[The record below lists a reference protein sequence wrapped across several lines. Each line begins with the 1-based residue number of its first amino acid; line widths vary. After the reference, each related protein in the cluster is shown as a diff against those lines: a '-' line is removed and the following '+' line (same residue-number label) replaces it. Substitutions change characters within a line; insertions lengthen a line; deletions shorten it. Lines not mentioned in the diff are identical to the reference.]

1 MLCSAS
7 VVTLDD
13 LLRSFVYKAASSLSY
28 TSCFFFF
35 GFLGFFPLIFGT
47 VSAVCLSVCL
57 SVFLSFFHDSS
68 ISRLLCFTIS
78 AGHSSQLEQEEEER
92 PGGGGGV
99 AAAVA
104 AGK

>member
-57 SVFLSFFHDSS
+57 SFFLSFTTAAFLACFALLFLLAIVHSW
-68 ISRLLCFTIS
+68 SRRRKR
-78 AGHSSQLEQEEEER
+78 GQEEEEELLL
-92 PGGGGGV
+92 PLPLGS
-99 AAAVA
+99 
-104 AGK
+104 K

>member
-1 MLCSAS
+1 VLCSAS

-35 GFLGFFPLIFGT
+35 WFSWFFSSHFWHCFC
-47 VSAVCLSVCL
+47 CLSVCL